1 MPNTFLKA
9 ERIAAAA
16 LGLLRDEL
24 VLGRTVARMGAA
36 DFRGAVNDTVN
47 VRVPT
52 ILTAREYAWR
62 NDRTNPIVLDSLAEE
77 TIPVTL
83 NKHPYSAV
91 AVTDEELTLDIVDFG
106 AQVLSPQ
113 VIAVAEKLES
123 YLGASMATFTSNYAD
138 IPFTPTAGVA
148 AFYNAAIEA
157 RRVLNEANIP
167 REGRFIAV
175 GSSVEA
181 EALKED
187 AFRKAD
193 ESGSTDALREAI
205 IGRVAGFTV
214 LGTNE
219 LDPEAA
225 VAYHRSA
232 FVLANVAP
240 LVPAGVAMGQGVEQD
255 GFALRWIRDYDTAR
269 LQDRSVVSS
278 FGGAASVNDERDV
291 DGTLAAS
298 PANIRAVKITLAS

>member
-1 MPNTFLKA
+1 MPNAFLKR
-9 ERIAAAA
+9 EVIAAAA

-24 VLGRTVARMGAA
+24 VLGRTVARLGLE
-36 DFRGAVNDTVN
+36 DFRGAANDTVN

-62 NDRTNPIVLDSLAEE
+62 NDRTNPIVLDTLSEE
-77 TIPVTL
+77 TIPVVL

-91 AVTDEELTLDIVDFG
+91 AITDEELTLDIEDFG
-106 AQVLSPQ
+106 GQVLGPQ
-113 VIAVAEKLES
+113 VRAVADMLEG
-123 YLGASMATFTSNYAD
+123 YLAAVMASFTSNYAD
-138 IPFTPTAGVA
+138 IEFTPTTGVA
-148 AFYNAAIEA
+148 AFYNAAVEA
-157 RRVLNEANIP
+157 RRVLNAANIP
-167 REGRFIAV
+167 REGRYIAV

-193 ESGSTDALREAI
+193 ESGSTNALREAV
-205 IGRVAGFTV
+205 IGRVAGFTI

-219 LDPEAA
+219 LDPDTA

-232 FVLANVAP
+232 FVMANVAP
-240 LVPAGVAMGQGVEQD
+240 VVPSGVAMGQGISQD

-269 LQDRSVVSS
+269 LQDRSVVSA